1 MAVTRLGKDG
11 GIAPSLTTIQ
21 GGGGKASLGVK
32 TRFGLD
38 GGIAPSLASIQG
50 GVNPNIPI
58 GIAQE
63 TEIALAVQAAITDQV
78 TRFGLEGG
86 IAANIPRQYEL
97 KFPTLLRA
105 EETDSA
111 LPVSADNPAGEV
123 IGQASES
130 NSARSVSTQQA
141 AAITSVASSRGTDIV
156 AANESLTVNV
166 DDSTGITSVTIN
178 GTGCTSV
185 VIQDATTVTCN
196 VPLGVG
202 AAPGS
207 TVDAVVNNG
216 VPSVGFSVTFEP
228 PLGMVYT
235 SFTQDW
241 NALDPDSPFAGDTDF
256 SDIAVGDVCIY
267 DSVTA
272 PDSNSIAM
280 DGLGEFTIGGTV
292 TQVQTFDY
300 YLYDASD
307 QTVSSTIEQITV
319 YPGPVEAQI
328 SQASETDTAQAVASE
343 VATTG
348 LIGQATEAD
357 TSIGVADGSIPQQ
370 TVGQATEADSAQSV
384 AGGPDIVV
392 TIGFASETNTP
403 FAFTDGSTPA
413 QAIGQALEAAQ
424 AFGVTDVQAV
434 VATIS
439 IASETDSAFEV
450 DFPPDLNSLR
460 DQIEALQDSVDDL
473 TAIVNAQ
480 QALIE
485 DLHIRMDLDATKP
498 NTYAE
503 DGSSI
508 TNSEFTLTKTDNGDG
523 TFTITRT
530 AT

>member
-1 MAVTRLGKDG
+1 MAVTRFGIDG
-11 GIAPSLTTIQ
+11 GIAASFQTVEE
-21 GGGGKASLGVK
+21 GGTKLPTGIK
-32 TRFGLD
+32 TKFGLD
-38 GGIAPSLASIQG
+38 GAIAPSLESIQSG
-50 GVNPNIPI
+50 GNPAAPI
-58 GIAQE
+58 SLPVE
-63 TEIALAVQAAITDQV
+63 TDIALAVQAALTDQA
-78 TRFGLEGG
+78 TRFGIDGG
-86 IAANIPRQYEL
+86 IAPNLSRDFTAKLPGII
-97 KFPTLLRA
+97 RA
-105 EETDSA
+105 DETDTA
-111 LPVSADNPAGEV
+111 LAVTADNPAGET
-123 IGQASES
+123 IGQASETDQS
-130 NSARSVSTQQA
+130 FGVTTQLA
-141 AAITSVASSRGTDIV
+141 AAISSVVSSRGTDIV

-166 DDSTGITSVTIN
+166 DDSTGITTVLVN
-178 GTGCTSV
+178 GTGCNSV
-185 VIQDATTVTCN
+185 TIQDATTVTCD

-207 TVDAVVNNG
+207 TVDVVVNNG
-216 VPSVGFSVTFEP
+216 TPSTGFSVTFEP

-235 SFTQDW
+235 TFTEDW
-241 NALDPDSPFAGDTDF
+241 NALDPDSPFAGDSDF
-256 SDIAVGDVCIY
+256 SDITLGDVCIY
-267 DSVTA
+267 DSVTT
-272 PDSNSIAM
+272 PDSNSVTM
-280 DGLGEFTIGGTV
+280 SGDGEFNLGGTV

-300 YLYDASD
+300 YIYDASD

-328 SQASETDTAQAVASE
+328 SRASETDLAQAVTSA

-348 LIGQATEAD
+348 LIGQATETD
-357 TSIGVADGSIPQQ
+357 TSISVADGSIPQQ
-370 TVGQATEADSAQSV
+370 TVGQATETDSAQSV

-392 TIGFASETNTP
+392 AIGFASETNIP
-403 FAFTDGSTPA
+403 FAFTDGSTPT

-439 IASETDSAFEV
+439 IASESDSAFEV